1 MTNWLPGERRVVSP
15 YNGLKVYGG
24 SSVEDEEL
32 KQLVMAQSEIETLDV
47 LKLADRTRSIWD
59 KGALPLMHKTT
70 FKSASEDAYMSGLMW
85 REEELSLPNNYEM
98 AKRRLQS
105 LERKSESYPERYA
118 KSIQDDIEKGYVK
131 KLSKEEEVQCDSKV
145 TWYLPHRF
153 GINRKNADRLR
164 RVYDASAKFI
174 GQSLNDKIY
183 TEQDLLSS
191 LFGVYSGCEGRIAM
205 AADVKE
211 IYHML
216 RLPNRDKSGLRFL
229 KKDSLKEKP
238 SVYQFERTVVEE
250 TVRDRQDNFLE

>member
-1 MTNWLPGERRVVSP
+1 MR
-15 YNGLKVYGG
+15 
-24 SSVEDEEL
+24 
-32 KQLVMAQSEIETLDV
+32 QA
-47 LKLADRTRSIWD
+47 
-59 KGALPLMHKTT
+59 
-70 FKSASEDAYMSGLMW
+70 LMW
-85 REEELSLPNNYEM
+85 REEELSLPNNYEK
-98 AKRRLQS
+98 AKGRLQS
-105 LERKSESYPERYA
+105 LERKFESRPERYA

-131 KLSKEEEVQCDSKV
+131 KPSKGEVQCDSKV

-153 GINRKNADRLR
+153 GINRKKADRLR

-191 LFGVYSGCEGRIAM
+191 LFGERRIAM

-216 RLPNRDKSGLRFL
+216 RLPNRDKPGLRFL
-229 KKDSLKEKP
+229 KKDSLKEEP
-238 SVYQFERTVVEE
+238 SVYQLERTVVEE